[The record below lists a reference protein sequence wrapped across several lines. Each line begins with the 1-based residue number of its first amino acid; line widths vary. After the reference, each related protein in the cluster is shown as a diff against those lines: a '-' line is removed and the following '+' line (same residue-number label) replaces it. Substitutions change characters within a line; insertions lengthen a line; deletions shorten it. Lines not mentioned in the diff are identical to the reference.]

1 MNDTVIQTKTG
12 RLVLRSMQRRRSIRA
27 AIGSSVLHTIAATC
41 MLTAAMQLYCLELG
55 ASDLYLGLVTCSIW
69 AGAPFLLLGISLMKK
84 FGKRRILVFWSGWLP
99 AICMACVALLPLL
112 HKAGV
117 LSAQWILYW
126 LLAALLLRSISDNIG
141 AAGWFPVLHDNVPSR
156 ITGKFFA
163 TFRVYWQ
170 ISVLASTLLIAWFLG
185 QSPAWWKFCVVFAVG
200 EVCFILKTFCLKQL
214 REKPIPEQKPDEL
227 SPWRVLKQAVTDP
240 KIGYFLGYIMLYNL
254 AVYMCLPF
262 QIKYLK
268 NLGYSEGYIMAAN
281 AMISLGAILS
291 LPFWGRLADRFGN
304 RSVFNFS
311 HIGIIVVLAGWIVVD
326 KNLFSAVFVF
336 ILYGLWSVFQ
346 SANGIAQ
353 TRYMFHS
360 VSEKDQSNIVI
371 INACL
376 TLSIALAPLTSGLFL
391 WLCSELHVASGA
403 LSMNQYHMLFVFS
416 ALLVIIP
423 HHMHKR
429 FQSDAETPAME
440 VFVVVTRPLLTL
452 FGSFVS
458 FPRNKRNSKYPPS

>member
-1 MNDTVIQTKTG
+1 MNETVIKTKTG
-12 RLVLRSMQRRRSIRA
+12 RFVIRSMKRRRSIRA

-41 MLTAAMQLYCLELG
+41 MMTAAMQLYCLELG
-55 ASDLYLGLVTCSIW
+55 ANDLFLGLVTGSIW

-99 AICMACVALLPLL
+99 AVCMAFVALLPLF
-112 HKAGV
+112 HKTGI

-156 ITGKFFA
+156 IIGKFFG

-185 QSPAWWKFCVVFAVG
+185 QSPAWWKFCIIFAVG
-200 EVCFILKTFCLKQL
+200 EICFVLKIFCLKQL
-214 REKPIPEQKPDEL
+214 EEKPIQNQSEKPISSWRILKRAIKNPE
-227 SPWRVLKQAVTDP
+227 
-240 KIGYFLGYIMLYNL
+240 IGYFLRYIMLYNL

-268 NLGYSEGYIMAAN
+268 HLGYSEGYIMAAN
-281 AMISLGAILS
+281 AMISLGATIS

-311 HIGIIVVLAGWIVVD
+311 HIGIIVVLAGWIIVD
-326 KNLFSAVFVF
+326 KNLFSAIYVFA
-336 ILYGLWSVFQ
+336 LYGLWSVFQ

-360 VSEKDQSNIVI
+360 VSERDQSNIVI

-376 TLSIALAPLTSGLFL
+376 TLSIALAPLISGLFL
-391 WLCSELHVASGA
+391 WLCSELQFTSGA
-403 LSMNQYHMLFVFS
+403 LSLNQYHLLFVSS

-423 HHMHKR
+423 HRMHKR
-429 FQSDAETPAME
+429 FQSDLETPATD
-440 VFVVVTRPLLTL
+440 VFVIVTRPLLTL

-458 FPRNKRNSKYPPS
+458 FPRNRGNSE